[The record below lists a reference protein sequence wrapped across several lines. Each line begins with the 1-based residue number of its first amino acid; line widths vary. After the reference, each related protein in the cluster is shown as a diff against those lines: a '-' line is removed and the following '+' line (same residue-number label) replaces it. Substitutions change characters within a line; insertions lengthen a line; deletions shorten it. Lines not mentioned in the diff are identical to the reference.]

1 MKHEFGHVG
10 AEFGHVRFLAA
21 PAASERQD
29 SDPSSA
35 SSAGAGYSEA
45 APAPTCFSSEFVYD
59 SDEEHRL
66 EVELG
71 ICCGSRTGVTLLGGR
86 LLAEALA
93 SEERLENEVARLHR
107 LLGEKH
113 AEVDILRLHQ
123 VKANE
128 EVQAVQRSRVLLLQH
143 VHLAAI
149 GTKWRSISAGIQ
161 AVFSN
166 CSASAWTSGGK
177 KTAAP
182 RLGLAAHARK
192 FLRIWSH
199 HAKRHCEC
207 MARVEC
213 VVRTVRAKTKRLLRR
228 CALQEW
234 RCAAARCSEKVHLS
248 RYVALYVQRTA
259 AFVLSVRRKYLTARI
274 LRDWKRHVKTSR
286 KTLIGRKHL
295 VQRLFVSAWIDW
307 VKSLRIL
314 RHARQQMAMRNQH
327 TARQLCHGVI
337 LAWRA
342 ELLACIARENSLFA
356 RVRATLAGWRVAVPM
371 RAFAALVSYCAL
383 NKIRRNERAKLSH
396 ALKSFAQAPH
406 GLDHVLKRSLNLW
419 RNACKIRWAGHIL
432 SDNRG
437 ISAIRVNK
445 EGVTCTERSK
455 LQKSTLRPHLEEK
468 RWAPMMTGWATD
480 VIVIAKPPSSLSPPR
495 LRSKGLQFEESFTAD
510 HVTPVKVMSTGQNG
524 DWMKGNRA
532 CENETANASIRTQ
545 LDFGSVSSLSNSD
558 SNGPVGTRALDD
570 KRKGL

>member
-1 MKHEFGHVG
+1 MK
-10 AEFGHVRFLAA
+10 HVRFLTA
-21 PAASERQD
+21 PAVSVRQD

-45 APAPTCFSSEFVYD
+45 APAPTCFRSEFVYD

-66 EVELG
+66 EAELG
-71 ICCGSRTGVTLLGGR
+71 IGCGARTGVTLLGGR

-113 AEVDILRLHQ
+113 AEVHILRLHQ

-248 RYVALYVQRTA
+248 RYVASYVQRTA

-274 LRDWKRHVKTSR
+274 LGDWKGHVKTLR
-286 KTLIGRKHL
+286 KTLSGRKHL

-307 VKSLRIL
+307 LKSLRRL
-314 RHARQQMAMRNQH
+314 RHARQQMAIRIQY
-327 TARQLCHGVI
+327 TARQLCHDVI

-342 ELLACIARENSLFA
+342 ELLACIARENSLVA
-356 RVRATLAGWRVAVPM
+356 RVRTTLAGWRVAMPM
-371 RAFAALVSYCAL
+371 RAFAALASYCAL
-383 NKIRRNERAKLSH
+383 NKIRRNECAKLSH
-396 ALKSFAQAPH
+396 ALNSFAQAPR
-406 GLDHVLKRSLNLW
+406 GLDHMLKRSLNLW
-419 RNACKIRWAGHIL
+419 RNACKIRWAGHSLL

-437 ISAIRVNK
+437 NSSIRINK
-445 EGVTCTERSK
+445 EAVTCTERSK
-455 LQKSTLRPHLEEK
+455 LQKSTSRPHLEEK

-480 VIVIAKPPSSLSPPR
+480 VIVIAKPPISLSSPS
-495 LRSKGLQFEESFTAD
+495 LRSKGPSVGERFAAD
-510 HVTPVKVMSTGQNG
+510 HVTPVKVVSAGQNG
-524 DWMKGNRA
+524 DWMRGNRA
-532 CENETANASIRTQ
+532 CKNETGNASIRTQ
-545 LDFGSVSSLSNSD
+545 LDFGAVTSLSNSD
-558 SNGPVGTRALDD
+558 SNGQDGNGAFDD
-570 KRKGL
+570 RREGLL